1 MRNVLR
7 ILPALKEIVV
17 ATWNGFFE
25 NRLTSMAAAIAF
37 YALFSVGPIL
47 LVAITIADPILGHM
61 VAEEAI
67 LSGLS
72 EALGIEN
79 LDVIRWAVTE
89 GLFRGGSTWTT
100 IISIVVILY
109 SGTAIFVELDSAFD
123 VIWHPAIVHR
133 RHPVLTEIRS
143 RLLALGLMAI
153 IGVLFIIVF
162 TATATLAAYD
172 GVLRRLPLLGQYIG
186 PALSE
191 GWSLGVTAGF
201 FALIYKFLPDV
212 YIPWRLALISGA
224 VVSVLFLIGNS
235 AIAWYFAHSVL
246 ATAFGA
252 AGALA
257 AVMVWVYYSAIIVL
271 VAGQVGRATY
281 DALEARDPNVP
292 GTEGEG

>member
-1 MRNVLR
+1 MLHT
-7 ILPALKEIVV
+7 LKAIVI

-47 LVAITIADPILGHM
+47 LVMITIADPILGHM
-61 VAEEAI
+61 AAEEAI
-67 LSGLS
+67 MSGLS
-72 EALGIEN
+72 EAIGVEN
-79 LDVIRWAVTE
+79 LEVIRRAVQE
-89 GLFRGGSTWTT
+89 GLFRGGTTWTT
-100 IISIVVILY
+100 IISVAVILY

-123 VIWHPAIVHR
+123 VIWRPATGWR
-133 RHPVLTEIRS
+133 RHPVLAEIRS
-143 RLLALGLMAI
+143 RLLALGLMAV
-153 IGVLFIIVF
+153 IGVLFILVF
-162 TATATLAAYD
+162 TATATIAAYD
-172 GVLRRLPLLGQYIG
+172 GVLRRLPWLGEYLG
-186 PALSE
+186 SALSE

-212 YIPWRLALISGA
+212 PIRWRFAMISGA
-224 VVSVLFLIGNS
+224 VVAVLFLIGNA

-246 ATAFGA
+246 ASAFGA

-271 VAGQVGRATY
+271 VAGQVGRATR
-281 DALEARDPNVP
+281 DVLDARDAGMP

>member
-1 MRNVLR
+1 MLHT
-7 ILPALKEIVV
+7 LKRIVV
-17 ATWNGFFE
+17 DTWNGFFE

-61 VAEEAI
+61 EAEEAI
-67 LSGLS
+67 MAQLS
-72 EALGIEN
+72 EALGVEN
-79 LDVIRWAVTE
+79 LEVIRRAVRE

-100 IISIVVILY
+100 IVSVIVILY

-123 VIWHPAIVHR
+123 VIWGPPTGWR
-133 RHPVLTEIRS
+133 RHPVLAEIRS
-143 RLLALGLMAI
+143 RLLALSLMAV
-153 IGVLFIIVF
+153 IGVLFILVF
-162 TATATLAAYD
+162 TASATIAAYD
-172 GVLRRLPLLGQYIG
+172 GVLRRLPLLGEYLG

-191 GWSLGVTAGF
+191 VWSLGVTAGF
-201 FALIYKFLPDV
+201 FALVYKFLPDV
-212 YIPWRLALISGA
+212 RIPWRFALVSGI
-224 VVSVLFLIGNS
+224 VVAVLFLIGNS

-246 ATAFGA
+246 ASAFGA

-271 VAGQVGRATY
+271 VAGQIGRATR
-281 DALEARDPNVP
+281 DALDARAASLA

>member
-1 MRNVLR
+1 MLH
-7 ILPALKEIVV
+7 LLKSIVV

-47 LVAITIADPILGHM
+47 LVMITIADPILGHM
-61 VAEEAI
+61 AAEDAI
-67 LSGLS
+67 MSGLS
-72 EALGIEN
+72 EAIGVEN
-79 LDVIRWAVTE
+79 LEVIRRAVQE

-100 IISIVVILY
+100 IISVAVILY

-123 VIWHPAIVHR
+123 VIWRPSGGWR
-133 RHPVLTEIRS
+133 RHPVLAEIRS
-143 RLLALGLMAI
+143 RLLALGLMAL
-153 IGVLFIIVF
+153 IGVLFILVF
-162 TATATLAAYD
+162 TATATIAAYD
-172 GVLRRLPLLGQYIG
+172 GVLRRLPWLGEYLG
-186 PALSE
+186 SALSE

-212 YIPWRLALISGA
+212 PIRWRFALISG
-224 VVSVLFLIGNS
+224 VVVAVLFLAGNA

-246 ATAFGA
+246 ASAFGA

-271 VAGQVGRATY
+271 VAGQVGRATR
-281 DALEARDPNVP
+281 DALDARDAGMP